1 MESTLKK
8 QMILDL
14 DILEKKGMLHL
25 VSQFMS
31 ILKHQKTEHTDNP
44 IRKFA
49 GTMAKED
56 VEEIEAIINAEFNNI
71 EGEW

>member
-1 MESTLKK
+1 MNTTLKK
-8 QMILDL
+8 QIILDL
-14 DILEKKGMLHL
+14 DILEKYGMLHL
-25 VSQFMS
+25 VSQFVELM
-31 ILKHQKTEHTDNP
+31 KHQTPTLPVNSIKQ
-44 IRKFA
+44 FA